1 MAKNKT
7 AKNEAAHTRKV
18 AQETTEVKAAEAVP
32 AGETVVAEAVATAKA
47 TEAARAEA
55 PVAEQV
61 VEVVAEKVAEA
72 AGKAAAGA
80 VKAET
85 VVTEAAGQV
94 ASFVKVQLEQA
105 QRHFGQLESE
115 SRKALHTLV
124 ARGRESGREVLQ
136 RLNVEELRGNPTV
149 RKLEKQATWVGGEVR
164 QRLGLLQDRMVK
176 VVGGVASQSQVEA
189 LNRELDRLTRK
200 IDSLVSPRKPEQ
212 SEPSQRQ

>member
-7 AKNEAAHTRKV
+7 GKNEAAHTRS
-18 AQETTEVKAAEAVP
+18 AAEETTEVKAAEAVP

-47 TEAARAEA
+47 TEAAQVEA

-72 AGKAAAGA
+72 TGAAAAEA

-85 VVTEAAGQV
+85 VVTETAGQV
-94 ASFVKVQLEQA
+94 ASFVKVQLEYA
-105 QRHFGQLESE
+105 QRHLGQLESE

-200 IDSLVSPRKPEQ
+200 IDSLVSPKKPEQ